1 MRACLDILL
10 FAYVLHA
17 GTEPEL
23 EERDDLMEQVMEA
36 AEGAAEAMQ
45 AKKRKASRDEMRGA
59 LLREDAMKRMVE
71 KRPAPSRADRDQA
84 SRAPPAAHSSAP
96 PTPGSVFDPMIQRL
110 GALVQAHDAEVTNQD
125 AARNADMLA
134 ILEKHTRLLESLDN
148 TLHQL
153 VDKVNPA

>member
-1 MRACLDILL
+1 
-10 FAYVLHA
+10 
-17 GTEPEL
+17 
-23 EERDDLMEQVMEA
+23 
-36 AEGAAEAMQ
+36 
-45 AKKRKASRDEMRGA
+45 
-59 LLREDAMKRMVE
+59 
-71 KRPAPSRADRDQA
+71 
-84 SRAPPAAHSSAP
+84 
-96 PTPGSVFDPMIQRL
+96 MIQRL